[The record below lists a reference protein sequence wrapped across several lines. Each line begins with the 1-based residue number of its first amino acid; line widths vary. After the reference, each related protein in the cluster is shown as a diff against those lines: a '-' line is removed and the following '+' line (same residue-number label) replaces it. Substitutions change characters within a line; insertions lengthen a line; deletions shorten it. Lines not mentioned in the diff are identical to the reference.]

1 MKLNE
6 IISNDVKNAINEDLA
21 FDDITTNLLKNSEST
36 ANASVICNED
46 AILSGKDW
54 FEEVFI
60 QVSGKYKNNNYSI
73 NWDKSDGDPVK
84 RNSII
89 CQIRC
94 PIKIILSAER
104 IALNFIQLMSGI
116 STKVNNYCTLINGT
130 NVKILD
136 TRKTIPNLRHAQ
148 KYAVKAGG
156 GFNHRFSLSD
166 QILLKE
172 NHLIASGESLDHF
185 LTAHKNIMANISIEA
200 ESLDQVDTIAK
211 YSPKNILLDNFTV
224 DDVRLASKII
234 NKSSTI
240 EVSGGINRNNI
251 LDYAN
256 SGIDYI
262 SIGDLTKNISAI
274 DFSLRII

>member
-6 IISNDVKNAINEDLA
+6 IISNDVKSAINEDQA
-21 FDDITTNLLKNSEST
+21 FDDITTNLLKNSELT
-36 ANASVICNED
+36 ADASVICNED

-73 NWDKSDGDPVK
+73 NWDKSDGDPIK

-148 KYAVKAGG
+148 KYAVKSGG

-185 LTAHKNIMANISIEA
+185 LAAHKNIMANISIEA
-200 ESLDQVDTIAK
+200 ESLDQVDKIAK
-211 YSPKNILLDNFTV
+211 YSPKNILLDNFSV

>member
-46 AILSGKDW
+46 TILSGKDW

-60 QVSGKYKNNNYSI
+60 QISRKYKNNSYSI
-73 NWDKSDGDPVK
+73 NWDKGDGDLIK
-84 RNSII
+84 RNSIV
-89 CQIRC
+89 CQIKC

-104 IALNFIQLMSGI
+104 ISLNFIQLMSGI
-116 STKVNNYCTLINGT
+116 STKVNNYCSLIDGT
-130 NVKILD
+130 DVKILD
-136 TRKTIPNLRHAQ
+136 TRKTIPNLRYAQ
-148 KYAVKAGG
+148 KYAVKTGG
-156 GFNHRFSLSD
+156 GFNHRFNLND

-172 NHLIASGESLDHF
+172 NHLKVSGVSLDEF
-185 LTAHKNIMANISIEA
+185 LTSHKSIMSNVSIEA
-200 ESLDQVDTIAK
+200 ESLDQVKIITK
-211 YSPKNILLDNFTV
+211 YSPRNILLDNFSV
-224 DDVRLASKII
+224 NDVKLASKII

-240 EVSGGINRNNI
+240 EVSGGINKDNI

-262 SIGDLTKNISAI
+262 SIGDLTKNISAT
-274 DFSLRII
+274 DFSLRIV

>member
-46 AILSGKDW
+46 TILSGKDW

-60 QVSGKYKNNNYSI
+60 QISRKYKNNSYSI
-73 NWDKSDGDPVK
+73 NWDKGDGDLIK
-84 RNSII
+84 RNSIV
-89 CQIRC
+89 CQIKC

-104 IALNFIQLMSGI
+104 ISLNFIQLMSGI
-116 STKVNNYCTLINGT
+116 STKVNNYCSLIDGT
-130 NVKILD
+130 DVKILD
-136 TRKTIPNLRHAQ
+136 TRKTIPNLRYAQ
-148 KYAVKAGG
+148 KYAVKTGG
-156 GFNHRFSLSD
+156 GFNHRFSLND

-172 NHLIASGESLDHF
+172 NHLKVSGVSLDEF
-185 LTAHKNIMANISIEA
+185 LTSHKSIMSNVSIEA
-200 ESLDQVDTIAK
+200 ESLDQVKIITK
-211 YSPKNILLDNFTV
+211 YSPRNILLDNFSV
-224 DDVRLASKII
+224 NDVKLASKII

-240 EVSGGINRNNI
+240 EVSGGINKDNI

-262 SIGDLTKNISAI
+262 SIGDLTKNISAT
-274 DFSLRII
+274 DFSLRIV

>member
-1 MKLNE
+1 
-6 IISNDVKNAINEDLA
+6 
-21 FDDITTNLLKNSEST
+21 
-36 ANASVICNED
+36 
-46 AILSGKDW
+46 
-54 FEEVFI
+54 
-60 QVSGKYKNNNYSI
+60 
-73 NWDKSDGDPVK
+73 
-84 RNSII
+84 
-89 CQIRC
+89 
-94 PIKIILSAER
+94 
-104 IALNFIQLMSGI
+104 MSGI

-148 KYAVKAGG
+148 KYAVKSGG

-185 LTAHKNIMANISIEA
+185 LAAHKNIMANISIEA

-211 YSPKNILLDNFTV
+211 YSPKNILLDNFSV

>member
-6 IISNDVKNAINEDLA
+6 IISNDVKSAINEDQA
-21 FDDITTNLLKNSEST
+21 FDDITTNLLKNSELT
-36 ANASVICNED
+36 ADASVICNED

-148 KYAVKAGG
+148 KYAVKSGG

-211 YSPKNILLDNFTV
+211 YSPKNILLDNFSV

>member
-6 IISNDVKNAINEDLA
+6 IISNDVKSAINEDQA
-21 FDDITTNLLKNSEST
+21 FDDITTNLLKNSELT
-36 ANASVICNED
+36 ADASVICNED

-73 NWDKSDGDPVK
+73 NWDKSDGDPIK

-148 KYAVKAGG
+148 KYAVKSGG

-185 LTAHKNIMANISIEA
+185 LAAHKNIMANISIEV

-211 YSPKNILLDNFTV
+211 YSPKNILLDNFSV

>member
-6 IISNDVKNAINEDLA
+6 IISNDVKSAINEDQA
-21 FDDITTNLLKNSEST
+21 FDDITTNLLKNSELT
-36 ANASVICNED
+36 ADASVICNED

-73 NWDKSDGDPVK
+73 NWDKSDGDPIK

-148 KYAVKAGG
+148 KYAVKSGG

-185 LTAHKNIMANISIEA
+185 LAAHKNIMANISIEA

-211 YSPKNILLDNFTV
+211 YSPKNILLDNFSV

>member
-21 FDDITTNLLKNSEST
+21 FDDITTNLLKNSESP

-46 AILSGKDW
+46 TILSGKDW

-73 NWDKSDGDPVK
+73 NWDKSDGDPIK

-148 KYAVKAGG
+148 KYAVKTGG
-156 GFNHRFSLSD
+156 GFNHRFNLND

-172 NHLIASGESLDHF
+172 NHLKVSGVSLDEF
-185 LTAHKNIMANISIEA
+185 LTSHKSIMSNVSIEA
-200 ESLDQVDTIAK
+200 ESLDQVKIITK
-211 YSPKNILLDNFTV
+211 YSPRNILLDNFSV
-224 DDVRLASKII
+224 NDVKLASKII

-240 EVSGGINRNNI
+240 EVSG
-251 LDYAN
+251 
-256 SGIDYI
+256 
-262 SIGDLTKNISAI
+262 
-274 DFSLRII
+274 

>member
-73 NWDKSDGDPVK
+73 NWDKSDGDPIK